1 MQEVKAIRVSTFDF
15 FLPMTWWR
23 GLLIPMLTNCI
34 RIATN
39 LFPLWSVLVGILALV
54 EPRCFLWF
62 GKETI
67 GVGLGVIMLG
77 MGMTLKAEDFVR
89 VWKEPKIIGLGVCS
103 QFLIMPAWGALVA
116 YLMKLPAEMAVG
128 LILVASCPGGTA
140 SNVVVFLA
148 RGKVALS
155 VSLTLASTIAAI
167 WMTPLLTSW
176 YAGHYLPVDPWALF
190 RGILWVVLLP
200 LSVGVVWNRFF
211 PKSARQ
217 AAAYSP
223 LVSVFFILLI
233 VGFVLAAKKNII
245 LENWVI
251 LTGSVLALHFGGFS
265 LGYGMAALFG
275 LTRDERRTLSIEVG
289 MQNSGLGTSLAS
301 DHFAKTSMVAAP
313 CALSAVMHCLIGSFL
328 AVRWRNRSE

>member
-1 MQEVKAIRVSTFDF
+1 MECC
-15 FLPMTWWR
+15 R

-34 RIATN
+34 RMGTN

-62 GKETI
+62 GKEAI
-67 GVGLGVIMLG
+67 GVGLGIIMLG

-89 VWKEPKIIGLGVCS
+89 VWKEPKVIGLGVCS
-103 QFLIMPAWGALVA
+103 QFLIMPAWGALIA
-116 YLMKLPAEMAVG
+116 YLMGLPAEMAVG

-190 RGILWVVLLP
+190 RGILLVVLLP
-200 LSVGVVWNRFF
+200 LTVGVGWNRFF
-211 PKSARQ
+211 PKSAGK
-217 AAAYSP
+217 ASAYSP
-223 LVSVFFILLI
+223 LVSVLLILLI
-233 VGFVLAAKKNII
+233 VGFVLAANQIPI
-245 LENWVI
+245 LENWVT
-251 LTGSVLALHFGGFS
+251 LTGSVLALHLGGFS
-265 LGYGMAALFG
+265 LGYGMAVLFG
-275 LTRDERRTLSIEVG
+275 LTREERRTLSIEVG
-289 MQNSGLGTSLAS
+289 MQNSGLGTSLAT
-301 DHFAKTSMVAAP
+301 DYFGKTSMVAAP

-328 AVRWRNRSE
+328 AIRWRRSSGSEG